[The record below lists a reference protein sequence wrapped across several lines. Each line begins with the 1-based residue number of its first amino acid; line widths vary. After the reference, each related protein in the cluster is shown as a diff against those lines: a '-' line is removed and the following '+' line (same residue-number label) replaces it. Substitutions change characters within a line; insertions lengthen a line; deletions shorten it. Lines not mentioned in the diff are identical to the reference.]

1 MTALEVL
8 DLSHSYNGHPALSG
22 LSFQVAENELFCIL
36 GPTGSGK
43 STLFRSISTLLRPMD
58 GDIFIRGEIDLIRD
72 PAAARSLIGT
82 VFQSPVLDPALTVR
96 ENLMITAALYAVPR
110 STASERIERLS
121 AVLGVHDRLDT
132 RVSRLSGGLIRRADL
147 LRGLLHEPAILLLD
161 EPTTGLDPAA
171 RQRFWQV
178 IEQIREDGGSTI
190 LFTSHLMDEA
200 DIADR
205 LMILDRGRSVA
216 IGTSDSLREETTGH
230 RIVVRSPELSE
241 IGPWLRERFPLE
253 VLEAP
258 GALHLQ
264 TSDPE
269 SVFEALHRRWGS
281 TIVEL
286 TLRKPTLEDI
296 FFERTGSRWESADRS
311 SDEAEVNAA

>member
-1 MTALEVL
+1 MTALEIR
-8 DLSHSYNGHPALSG
+8 DLSHNYSGQTALSG
-22 LSFQVAENELFCIL
+22 LSFQVSENELFCIL
-36 GPTGSGK
+36 GPNGSGK
-43 STLFRSISTLLRPMD
+43 STLFRSISTLLMPT
-58 GDIFIRGEIDLIRD
+58 GGKILIRGDIDLIEN

-96 ENLMITAALYAVPR
+96 ENLVITGALYAIPKA
-110 STASERIERLS
+110 TASQRVERLS
-121 AVLGVHDRLDT
+121 SILGIHDRLDT

-147 LRGLLHEPAILLLD
+147 MRGLLHDPAILLLD
-161 EPTTGLDPAA
+161 EPTAGLDPAA
-171 RQRFWQV
+171 RQRFWHV
-178 IEQIREDGGSTI
+178 IEQLRTEGGSTI
-190 LFTSHLMDEA
+190 LFTSHLIEEA

-205 LMILDRGRSVA
+205 LMILDRGQSVA
-216 IGTSDSLREETTGH
+216 IGTSDGLREEATGH
-230 RIVVRSPELSE
+230 RIVVRSPALDEIAPWLSE
-241 IGPWLRERFPLE
+241 RFSID

-264 TSDPE
+264 TNEPE

-296 FFERTGSRWESADRS
+296 FFERTGNRWESADQPG
-311 SDEAEVNAA
+311 DPVEVHAE